1 MAVDTVVV
9 SNVLCYLVNK
19 IGRTAVRSLQ
29 SMVLDF
35 YDVEELYKAKCQ
47 LIKDIAGIKLDDYN
61 VPYVPERRD
70 GNNKAMRIV
79 DDIFTLLTFLDEKLK
94 LTLLPRYVAD
104 NPDLMPSAR
113 LYEGDLSV
121 LMKIIERLEKEVKDL
136 NIAMADMAKELQRSK
151 HSASPQSV
159 PGPFTSNVN
168 NSRTCS
174 QALVSQP
181 NSVVPTSLAT
191 ASRGSVVQPGI
202 SAAHPDIN
210 ISSNRATGYQVA
222 GDWAAAAAAVTS
234 SPTVYGSRFSVLAV
248 PSTDEEQDGEAYTEY
263 HSRRSNKRMRQS
275 SQLQDQQQ
283 LQRQRQQ
290 QQQPTDRQQGTTRD
304 RRRGRQIMKGS
315 SSSCAYGL
323 SAAVNVIDK
332 AVFCVDNLNSSVNE
346 QKLRDFVQKELGVK
360 VLSCFETKPR
370 RWRSEAS
377 QNVNRVAFR
386 LCIDSAD
393 CDRLLTSN
401 KWPNSVTISEWYFI
415 KPFRENRRQQTDWQQ
430 EREQVGL
437 ITGELL
443 LTDTRPKNTTP
454 AAIEAAGSSTELTD
468 TVADAD
474 TDIAE
479 TDMEEMETTIV
490 YNDGST
496 TTTAGV

>member
-1 MAVDTVVV
+1 MT
-9 SNVLCYLVNK
+9 
-19 IGRTAVRSLQ
+19 
-29 SMVLDF
+29 SM
-35 YDVEELYKAKCQ
+35 
-47 LIKDIAGIKLDDYN
+47 
-61 VPYVPERRD
+61 
-70 GNNKAMRIV
+70 
-79 DDIFTLLTFLDEKLK
+79 
-94 LTLLPRYVAD
+94 
-104 NPDLMPSAR
+104 S
-113 LYEGDLSV
+113 
-121 LMKIIERLEKEVKDL
+121 
-136 NIAMADMAKELQRSK
+136 
-151 HSASPQSV
+151 
-159 PGPFTSNVN
+159 
-168 NSRTCS
+168 
-174 QALVSQP
+174 
-181 NSVVPTSLAT
+181 
-191 ASRGSVVQPGI
+191 
-202 SAAHPDIN
+202 
-210 ISSNRATGYQVA
+210 
-222 GDWAAAAAAVTS
+222 
-234 SPTVYGSRFSVLAV
+234 
-248 PSTDEEQDGEAYTEY
+248 EAYSAVCIYVNICRLCQEICKENCVLNRVILGPHGQMTELF
-263 HSRRSNKRMRQS
+263 HMDKW
-275 SQLQDQQQ
+275 
-283 LQRQRQQ
+283 
-290 QQQPTDRQQGTTRD
+290 T
-304 RRRGRQIMKGS
+304 
-315 SSSCAYGL
+315 
-323 SAAVNVIDK
+323 VNVIDK

-430 EREQVGL
+430 EREQV

-468 TVADAD
+468 AVADAD